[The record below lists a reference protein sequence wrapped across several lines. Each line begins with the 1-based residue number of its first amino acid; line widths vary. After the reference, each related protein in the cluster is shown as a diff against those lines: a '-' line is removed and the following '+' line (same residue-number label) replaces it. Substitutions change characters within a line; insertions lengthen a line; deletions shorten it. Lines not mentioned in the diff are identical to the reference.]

1 MSDGLIPRAVKKG
14 DPNTPGVAQCRR
26 LTGVG
31 SGPPRSSCAVSPVVL
46 EDGVIHR
53 PTRLSVGPAWLT
65 TAVYLNVSGSKLAR
79 GRAVRKGAGGGVSL
93 GTSQRP
99 VHTPPQPWRGG
110 CKQGGGAVHG
120 SEPHWPLSLSP
131 WGQCGQR
138 WESIWNSALPWIQ
151 MGAGDRCSGETL
163 PGTEN
168 DGHIPSWLRT

>member
-1 MSDGLIPRAVKKG
+1 M
-14 DPNTPGVAQCRR
+14 
-26 LTGVG
+26 
-31 SGPPRSSCAVSPVVL
+31 SPVVL

-120 SEPHWPLSLSP
+120 SEPHWPLSFSLGTVRAEVGEYLELSATLDSDGS
-131 WGQCGQR
+131 WGPLQ
-138 WESIWNSALPWIQ
+138 W
-151 MGAGDRCSGETL
+151 
-163 PGTEN
+163 
-168 DGHIPSWLRT
+168 